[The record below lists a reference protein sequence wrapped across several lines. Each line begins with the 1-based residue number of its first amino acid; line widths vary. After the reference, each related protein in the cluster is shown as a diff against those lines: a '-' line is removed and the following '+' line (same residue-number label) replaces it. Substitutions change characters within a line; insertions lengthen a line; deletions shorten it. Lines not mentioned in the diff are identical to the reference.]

1 MKVPEVLLSGNHK
14 NIAKWRNEQSIQI
27 TRKKRPDLLKNEV
40 PINGTAREINYCLRL
55 GLATIEI

>member
-1 MKVPEVLLSGNHK
+1 MKVPEVLLSGNHQ

-40 PINGTAREINYCLRL
+40 PNNGTARKVNYCLRL
-55 GLATIEI
+55 SLATIEI